1 MARYF
6 CYLILLF
13 GVAVLNGCAVDPV
26 ARREPVDLSS
36 AGYLSVFLDYAE
48 EDAPLR
54 IKLSDLEFS
63 TGLEWIPLLSELQP
77 TTDSVAQQLIAAASL
92 PTGRYERLR
101 FQLAVMDPAGTLLRQ
116 EQVELPFGQ
125 PFEVKRGQ
133 STCLFIYSRLSR
145 QQLQQPLHQQ
155 LEVRQQ
161 QQPLSDELLY
171 ILCPEIQTLYVAR
184 VDSYRIVAA
193 YGIGEDIADMVLDNR
208 RRLLYLLDRR
218 HRLVQRFNTV
228 TQTLT
233 DRIPLPL
240 TDRPTYLGISDD
252 GNTLYVSDPANRQLL
267 QIDARTGILRQRRTS
282 SYQPGKIYPF
292 ENQQQGYLAVLYPRD
307 QQLQVLPA
315 QTLTPLYSVNV
326 GIEPHDLAYTEQAL
340 FVSDVFAQQLLRI
353 HPLTGQT
360 LQAISTIVTPGTLV
374 ADPVNRNLLVGL
386 CQDQAVA
393 FLPFGQQLIA
403 RRAAVD
409 GCPADMTTAMRR
421 RLLFVALE
429 DSRQV
434 RILDLASEK
443 QLGTIPTA
451 SLPRVI
457 VFQEP

>member
-1 MARYF
+1 MPRF
-6 CYLILLF
+6 FRYLILLCV
-13 GVAVLNGCAVDPV
+13 VAGLYGCTVDPV
-26 ARREPVDLSS
+26 AQLEPVDLSS
-36 AGYLSVFLDYAE
+36 AGYLSVFLNQSE
-48 EDAPLR
+48 EEAPLR
-54 IKLSDLEFS
+54 IELRDLEFS
-63 TGLEWIPLLSELQP
+63 NGFEWIPLLSELQSAA
-77 TTDSVAQQLIAAASL
+77 DSAAQQLIAASSL
-92 PTGRYERLR
+92 PTGRYERVR
-101 FQLAVMDPAGTLLRQ
+101 FQLAVMDQAGTLLRQ

-133 STCLFIYSRLSR
+133 SSCLFIYSRLSR

-161 QQPLSDELLY
+161 QAPLSDELLY
-171 ILCPEIQTLYVAR
+171 VLCPEIQTLYVAR
-184 VDSYRIVAA
+184 VDPYRIVAA
-193 YGIGEDIADMVLDNR
+193 YGIGEDIADMVLDNN

-218 HRLVQRFNTV
+218 HRLVQRFNAV

-240 TDRPTYLGISDD
+240 TDRPAYLGISGD
-252 GNTLYVSDPANRQLL
+252 GNTLYVSDPANRQVL
-267 QIDARTGILRQRRTS
+267 QIDARTGILRQNRTS

-315 QTLTPLYSVNV
+315 QTLTPLYSVNI
-326 GIEPHDLAYTEQAL
+326 GIEPYDLAYTEQAL
-340 FVSDVFAQQLLRI
+340 FVSDTFSQQLLKI
-353 HPLTGQT
+353 NPLTGQT
-360 LQAISTIVTPGTLV
+360 LLGISTIVAPGALTS
-374 ADPVNRNLLVGL
+374 DPFNRNLLVGL

-403 RRAAVD
+403 RRATVD
-409 GCPADMTTAMRR
+409 GCPADMVTARRR

-429 DSRQV
+429 NEPQI

-443 QLGTIPTA
+443 QLGTITMA
-451 SLPRVI
+451 SLPKVI
-457 VFQEP
+457 AFQEP